1 MMFVAAILY
10 ACVYWAIG
18 WKWPKIPLMLIFAL
32 APFQNDISGT
42 LAMEPERPDQQVG
55 GGPHFSIAEINLL
68 LALPLFF
75 MRRRPMLFGPI
86 FVPTLLYLGAGLIS
100 ALNNW
105 RPSSTVSLIQMGMYL
120 VISVM
125 IFTSLT
131 KNAEDFRLALVA
143 LVGVGSVLASA
154 VLITRSGYVLNL
166 HKNGVGGSLATAVIV
181 CAELWFSAR
190 TRKQKWLF
198 GGLMGLLT
206 AGLFFSLSRGGWL
219 GAMCGVVLLL
229 LLRREFT
236 MLIRLSVFMVPLI
249 AVCWAL
255 LPDQS
260 KNYAT
265 GFDKENWN
273 IRLRYMSLDYAKSQ
287 FESSPI
293 IGVGVGLRK
302 EYDAT
307 NLFML
312 TLAET
317 GVVGMAAFLYLHAAM
332 AMMVWKARRY
342 TQRNDVLFTALAL
355 GGALV
360 LSKFIHGMVDH
371 YWSRGALMIAWAS
384 AGMATHA
391 YFVSRRRWL
400 AARHHAA
407 ESHEAP
413 EMIETAVVQPA

>member
-1 MMFVAAILY
+1 MVFGAAI
-10 ACVYWAIG
+10 VYVLLFWAIG
-18 WKWPKIPLMLIFAL
+18 WKWPKVPLMLIFAL

-68 LALPLFF
+68 LTLPLFF
-75 MRRRPMLFGPI
+75 FKRRPMLFGPLL
-86 FVPTLLYLGAGLIS
+86 VPTLLYLGAGVVS
-100 ALNNW
+100 SLNSW
-105 RPSSTVSLIQMGMYL
+105 RPTTMVSLIQMGMYL
-120 VISVM
+120 VIAVM
-125 IFTSLT
+125 VFTSFARS
-131 KNAEDFRLALVA
+131 AEDFRFAMIGLVC
-143 LVGVGSVLASA
+143 VGSVLATA

-166 HKNGVGGSLATAVIV
+166 HKNGVGGSLATTVIV
-181 CAELWFSAR
+181 CAELWFSSR
-190 TRKQKWLF
+190 TQRGRWFF
-198 GGLMGLLT
+198 GIMMGLLV

-229 LLRREFT
+229 LLRREFAKLT
-236 MLIRLSVFMVPLI
+236 RLAVFMVPLI

-260 KNYAT
+260 KSYAT
-265 GFDKENWN
+265 GFDRENWN
-273 IRLRYMSLDYAKSQ
+273 IRLRFMSLDYAKREFQ
-287 FESSPI
+287 GSPVL
-293 IGVGVGLRK
+293 GVGVGLRK

-307 NLFML
+307 NVFML

-317 GVVGMAAFLYLHAAM
+317 GLIGMAAFLYVHVAM
-332 AMMVWKARRY
+332 GLMVWKARRF
-342 TQRNDVLFTALAL
+342 TRRDDVLFTALAL

-391 YFVSRRRWL
+391 YFVGRRRWL
-400 AARHHAA
+400 AARRHDTRHTPEVLEDATASAA
-407 ESHEAP
+407 
-413 EMIETAVVQPA
+413 

>member
-1 MMFVAAILY
+1 MMIVAAIVY
-10 ACVYWAIG
+10 ACLFWGLG
-18 WKWPKIPLMLIFAL
+18 WKWPKVPLMLIFAL
-32 APFQNDISGT
+32 APFQNDISAS
-42 LAMEPERPDQQVG
+42 LAMEPERPDMQAG

-68 LALPLFF
+68 LTLPLFF
-75 MRRRPMLFGPI
+75 VRRRPMLFGPI
-86 FVPTLLYLGAGLIS
+86 FIPVLLYLIAGLVS
-100 ALNNW
+100 SFNNW
-105 RPSSTVSLIQMGMYL
+105 RPSTLVSLIQMGMYL
-120 VISVM
+120 VIAVM
-125 IFTSLT
+125 VFTT
-131 KNAEDFRLALVA
+131 FVKNAEDFRPALIGLVCVGTILA
-143 LVGVGSVLASA
+143 GA
-154 VLITRSGYVLNL
+154 VLVTRSGYVLNL

-181 CAELWFSAR
+181 CAELWFSSH
-190 TRKQKWLF
+190 TRRERWIF
-198 GGLMGLLT
+198 GLMMGLLV

-236 MLIRLSVFMVPLI
+236 LLLRLSVFMVPLI

-255 LPDQS
+255 LPEQS
-260 KNYAT
+260 KSYAT
-265 GFDKENWN
+265 GFDRENWN
-273 IRLRYMSLDYAKSQ
+273 IRLRLMSMDYAKSQ
-287 FESSPI
+287 FESSPV

-307 NLFML
+307 NVFLL

-317 GVVGMAAFLYLHAAM
+317 GILGMATFLYLHFAM

-342 TQRNDVLFTALAL
+342 TRRDDVLFSALAL

-391 YFVSRRRWL
+391 YFVSRRRWF
-400 AARHHAA
+400 AARRNAA
-407 ESHEAP
+407 QE
-413 EMIETAVVQPA
+413 PAMLEPLSAQAA